1 MNAPKAFLESRMSI
15 LVGTASWTDKTLIES
30 GAFYPAGCNSAEAR
44 LRYYSSVFP
53 LVEVDSSYYA
63 MPSATNSALWAERTP
78 AGFVFDV
85 KAFRLFTGHQTEPKF
100 FPKDLQ
106 PELPTTGKKNLY
118 YKDVPAPV
126 IDEIWAR
133 FFAALQP
140 LQAAGKLG
148 SVLFQ
153 FPHWVTAAPKALEH
167 VEHCAERMHPFL
179 TAFEFRHESW
189 FNEKHRESTLAMER
203 ERGIVHV
210 IVDAPEGVTNRAH
223 TVWEVTS
230 PELAIVR
237 LHGRNAETWS
247 GAESAAERFNYEYN
261 DEELRELAKSI
272 ESIAKR
278 AGRTHVLFNNCW
290 RDVAQRNA
298 LTMKGILEPKA
309 SPDLRK

>member
-1 MNAPKAFLESRMSI
+1 MAI

-30 GAFYPAGCNSAEAR
+30 GAFYPPGCNSAEAR
-44 LRYYSSVFP
+44 LRHYASVFP

-63 MPSATNSALWAERTP
+63 MPSATNSALWVERTP
-78 AGFVFDV
+78 PGFVFDV
-85 KAFRLFTGHQTEPKF
+85 KAFRLFTGHQTEARF

-106 PELPTTGKKNLY
+106 GELPSTGKKNLY
-118 YKDVPAPV
+118 YKDIPAPV
-126 IDEIWAR
+126 LTELWAR
-133 FFAALQP
+133 FFQALQP
-140 LQAAGKLG
+140 LHAAGKLG

-153 FPHWVTAAPKALEH
+153 FPHWVTAVPKAREH

-189 FNEKHRESTLAMER
+189 LGDKHRESTLAMER

-210 IVDAPEGVTNRAH
+210 IVDAPDGVTKRAH
-223 TVWEVTS
+223 TVWQTTS

-247 GAESAAERFNYEYN
+247 GAESAADRFNYEYSE
-261 DEELRELAKSI
+261 DQLLELAPSI
-272 ESIAKR
+272 QTIAKNVT
-278 AGRTHVLFNNCW
+278 RTHVLFNNCY

-298 LTMKGILEPKA
+298 GTMTRVLGVA
-309 SPDLRK
+309 R